1 MSGFQLNFNQGHM
14 MVNQPDPEL
23 TKQMKK
29 LVALIHDL
37 KKQIKNELDKTPN
50 DKNFLKDYV
59 ESDHKQPSVDVN
71 ENGRRP
77 RFRERKPP
85 MKGHFGKINCID
97 WSRDSQDIVSASQ
110 DGKLLIWN
118 AMTANKKIAIPL
130 RSNWVMTCAF
140 SSEHNFVASGGLD
153 NLVSVFNI
161 DAESYGWGETV
172 ELFFVF
178 FCFLF
183 FCLWDEKIDAWL

>member
-1 MSGFQLNFNQGHM
+1 MSGFQLNFSQGHM
-14 MVNQPDPEL
+14 MVNQPDPKLQNQMSDLQNMILEL
-23 TKQMKK
+23 KSTIKTELSK
-29 LVALIHDL
+29 LP
-37 KKQIKNELDKTPN
+37 K

-59 ESDHKQPSVDVN
+59 ESDDHKLTVEDVN

-77 RFRERKPP
+77 SFHERKPP
-85 MKGHFGKINCID
+85 MKGHFGKINCVD
-97 WSRDSQDIVSASQ
+97 WSKNSQDIVSASQ

-118 AMTANKKIAIPL
+118 AITSNKKIAIPL

-140 SSEHNFVASGGLD
+140 SSEHNYVASGGLD

-172 ELFFVF
+172 
-178 FCFLF
+178 
-183 FCLWDEKIDAWL
+183 KYSNNK